1 LLLRIVDFLKKDL
14 LYDPRLCRQDYM
26 SYSSSLDRMAF
37 SVIAAALLPT
47 AQAAAALPVPPL
59 AAESA
64 AAAVKLMDCT
74 AGAMSFF
81 GNARVP
87 ATLLAG
93 SALVTL
99 FALSHVAAEHPRR
112 QEAVIRR
119 IDAMF
124 AMYSFLLSIV
134 TVLITTTASTAL
146 LVGKFDPMAP
156 DIYSFLK
163 REFQFEFVI
172 TR

>member
-26 SYSSSLDRMAF
+26 SLSSLDRMAF
-37 SVIAAALLPT
+37 SVIATALLPT

-59 AAESA
+59 AAEA

>member
-1 LLLRIVDFLKKDL
+1 MMVFLVVTAATA
-14 LYDPRLCRQDYM
+14 
-26 SYSSSLDRMAF
+26 MA
-37 SVIAAALLPT
+37 S
-47 AQAAAALPVPPL
+47 ALPLQPL
-59 AAESA
+59 QQQTAA
-64 AAAVKLMDCT
+64 AAAVKMIDCT
-74 AGAMSFF
+74 AGAMNFF

-124 AMYSFLLSIV
+124 ALYSFLLSIA
-134 TVLITTTASTAL
+134 TVLVTTTASTAL
-146 LVGKFDPMAP
+146 LVGKYDPMAT
-156 DIYSFLK
+156 DVYTFLT
-163 REFQFEFVI
+163 REFRYEFVI